1 MKTLDPTQHHEAV
14 LAILDRSPLFH
25 GLDAEHLEEAAGQAE
40 VLAFEDGET
49 LARQGEPSDC
59 FFLLLGGAAD
69 VVLEDVGDEPL
80 RLARLDPPDA
90 VGEMGVL
97 LEAHRT
103 ASVIAHG
110 PVIALRFTAQ
120 RFHAMLLRLPYFG
133 LVMARTLARRLQTAN
148 RQMPMPELGDP
159 AERPDDEA
167 LTLLP
172 AAFQIRH
179 RVVPLHVD
187 DDHVTLGCLDDL
199 PPGVLG
205 AIEQQLPGMRIRRV
219 RITANLFE
227 DVMRSRGAV
236 GGFPAPDER
245 APGGGDGERPAA
257 PRLDPL
263 LRRMVAE
270 GASDLHLGA
279 GQVPRWRVDG
289 ALHALSDLGPLG
301 PDEAVD
307 LLDPVMTPGQ
317 RAAVEAG
324 DPVDFAYDVP
334 GLGRFR
340 VALSPDVRGTSAV
353 LRSVPAHVPTLAQIG
368 LPPAAGRLVAPGAGL
383 VLVSGPRGSGRTTT
397 LAALIDH
404 VDRTRPVHV
413 VTLEDPVEFVH
424 ESRKALVTQR
434 AVGPDLVDRLDALQA
449 THRADADVVMVGPLD
464 DAAITEAAL
473 RLAAGGVL
481 VLGCVDARTAP
492 GALERLV
499 EQFDAPQQARVRST
513 LARVLRGV
521 VAQAL
526 VPRVDGGRAAAFEL
540 LLADDAVAEL
550 VRDDRTARLPDAMRA
565 RAEAGHR
572 LLNASLEGLVGA
584 GRITA
589 AAATMASPDPVD
601 LGRRLKHAEG

>member
-1 MKTLDPTQHHEAV
+1 MKTLDSAQHQETV
-14 LAILDRSPLFH
+14 LAVLDRSPLFH
-25 GLDAEHLEEAAGQAE
+25 GLDPEHLAEAAGQAD
-40 VLAFEDGET
+40 VLAFDEGEA

-59 FFLLLGGAAD
+59 FFLLLEGSAD
-69 VVLEDVGDEPL
+69 VVLEDAGDEPL
-80 RLARLDPPDA
+80 RLARLGPPDA

-103 ASVIAHG
+103 ASVYAAG
-110 PVIALRFTAQ
+110 PVVALRFTAQ

-148 RQMPMPELGDP
+148 RQTPMPELGDP
-159 AERPDDEA
+159 TERPDDEA

-187 DDHVTLGCLDDL
+187 DAHVTLGCLDDL

-219 RITANLFE
+219 RITSNLFE
-227 DVMRSRGAV
+227 DIMRSRGAV
-236 GGFPAPDER
+236 GGFPAPGER
-245 APGGGDGERPAA
+245 APGGGPADRAAA

-289 ALHALSDLGPLG
+289 ALHALTDLGPLG
-301 PDEAVD
+301 PDEALA
-307 LLDPVMTPGQ
+307 LLDPVMTPPQ
-317 RAAVEAG
+317 RAAAEAG
-324 DPVDFAYDVP
+324 DAVDFAYDVP
-334 GLGRFR
+334 DLARFR
-340 VALSPDVRGTSAV
+340 VALYPDVRGVSAV
-353 LRSVPAHVPTLAQIG
+353 LRSVPTHVPTLAQIG
-368 LPPAAGRLVAPGAGL
+368 LPPAASRLTAPGAGL

-404 VDRTRPVHV
+404 LDRTRPVHV
-413 VTLEDPVEFVH
+413 VTLEDLVEFVH
-424 ESRKALVTQR
+424 ESRKALITQR
-434 AVGPDLVDRLDALQA
+434 AVGPELADRLDALQA
-449 THRADADVVMVGPLD
+449 THRADADVVLVGALD

-481 VLGCVDARTAP
+481 VLACVDARTAP

-499 EQFDAPQQARVRST
+499 EQFDAPQQPRVRST

-572 LLNASLEGLVGA
+572 LLNASLEALVRS

-589 AAATMASPDPVD
+589 AAATMTSPDPVD
-601 LGRRLKHAEG
+601 LGRRLKHGDA

>member
-1 MKTLDPTQHHEAV
+1 MKTLDPAQHQETV
-14 LAILDRSPLFH
+14 LAVLDRSPLFH
-25 GLDAEHLEEAAGQAE
+25 GLDPEHLAEAAGQAE
-40 VLAFEDGET
+40 VLAFEDGEA

-59 FFLLLGGAAD
+59 FFLLLDGTAE
-69 VVLEDVGDEPL
+69 VVLEDAANEPL
-80 RLARLDPPDA
+80 RLARLGPPDA

-103 ASVIAHG
+103 ASVYAAG
-110 PVIALRFTAQ
+110 PVVALRFTAQ

-133 LVMARTLARRLQTAN
+133 LVMARTLARRLHTAN

-179 RVVPLHVD
+179 RVVPLHID
-187 DDHVTLGCLDDL
+187 EDHVTLGCLDDL

-227 DVMRSRGAV
+227 DIMRSRGAV

-245 APGGGDGERPAA
+245 APGGGSSAPPAA

-270 GASDLHLGA
+270 GASDLHLSA

-289 ALHALSDLGPLG
+289 ALHALADLGPLG
-301 PDEAVD
+301 PDETLD
-307 LLDPVMTPGQ
+307 LFDPVMTPAQ
-317 RAAVEAG
+317 RAAAEAG
-324 DPVDFAYDVP
+324 DPVDFAYEVD

-340 VALSPDVRGTSAV
+340 VALYADVRGTSAV
-353 LRSVPAHVPTLAQIG
+353 LRSIPAHVPTLAQIG
-368 LPPAAGRLVAPGAGL
+368 LPAAASRLTAPGPGL

-404 VDRTRPVHV
+404 LDRTRPVHV
-413 VTLEDPVEFVH
+413 VTLEDLVEFVH
-424 ESRKALVTQR
+424 ESGKALITQR
-434 AVGPDLVDRLDALQA
+434 AVGPDLADRLEALQA
-449 THRADADVVMVGPLD
+449 THRADADVVLVGALD

-473 RLAAGGVL
+473 RLAASGVL

-499 EQFDAPQQARVRST
+499 EAFDGPQQPRVRAT

-540 LLADDAVAEL
+540 LLADEAVAEL
-550 VRDDRTARLPDAMRA
+550 VREDRTPRLPDAMRA
-565 RAEAGHR
+565 RADAGHR
-572 LLNASLEGLVGA
+572 LLNASLEALVKS

-589 AAATMASPDPVD
+589 AAATMVSPDPVD
-601 LGRRLKHAEG
+601 LGRRLKHAEA